1 VVLSSADIAKIVL
14 PGRAFVLQ
22 KSTSPEGVLEEELAC
37 QRSHSKQQ
45 QHLGIVLR
53 EVAMWKK
60 DCVLQMEKEAKR
72 AHSAVLLRLQ
82 KRTQAEREAEKAR
95 EQQEDLRRT
104 LEGSNLVKKARL
116 NMKVAAIRREL
127 QLTPADEAAMDE
139 LLMDPLERAAKAAG
153 LPQLLRSES
162 HQVLIESV
170 GSESRSGAGPSSA
183 RLLEFLPSPAQSSQ
197 AAAAASST
205 PSSSQRTPLKS
216 QKKRRSADSVA
227 ADEHDSVI
235 PASPHRAARVAAAPA
250 AGSDDDGPLK
260 RRPSNSQA
268 AAAAATSPAS
278 STPSQRKK
286 QRAVTDAASSE
297 AAADDDNN
305 DDDANDGEDE
315 EEEAVAHIGPYRD
328 PRPRSPT
335 AAPAAPRSAAPSSS
349 GAATAASEEKEEEEE
364 APMEEVPASSAAAA
378 ASMKDVLG

>member
-183 RLLEFLPSPAQSSQ
+183 RLLEFLPSPAQSQ
-197 AAAAASST
+197 TAAAASST
-205 PSSSQRTPLKS
+205 PSSSQRTPSKS

-235 PASPHRAARVAAAPA
+235 PASCWS
-250 AGSDDDGPLK
+250 GGCTS
-260 RRPSNSQA
+260 RRW
-268 AAAAATSPAS
+268 
-278 STPSQRKK
+278 
-286 QRAVTDAASSE
+286 
-297 AAADDDNN
+297 
-305 DDDANDGEDE
+305 
-315 EEEAVAHIGPYRD
+315 
-328 PRPRSPT
+328 
-335 AAPAAPRSAAPSSS
+335 
-349 GAATAASEEKEEEEE
+349 
-364 APMEEVPASSAAAA
+364 
-378 ASMKDVLG
+378 